1 MALCGQEDQRFP
13 TDGAWHETQYR
24 TMIFERIKTP
34 GIAHVSYLI
43 GNEGE
48 AAVVDPRRD
57 VDDYLRLAR
66 KHKVTIKYA
75 VETHRQE
82 DFVMGSAEL
91 ARQCGAKVVNGRH
104 ASFGH
109 GDIRLADGER
119 FELAKGIAL
128 VALHTPG
135 HTPESMCYAVYL
147 EDAPENAW
155 AVFTGDT
162 LFIGEAGRTDLTDP
176 TLTSEHAGQLYDAV
190 HAKLLPLG
198 DQAIILPAH
207 GAGSV
212 CGGNIAER
220 DESTLG
226 LERHYNPVFV
236 QSRRDFMQAKLD
248 ERIPRPPYFRHMEQV
263 NSGGGMG
270 AMKSASAV
278 HVLQPKQFQSECR
291 RGVVF
296 DLRRPEAFAGGHV
309 PGSYSIWAEGLP
321 VYAGWVAEAGTPIF
335 LVIDDADKSLEK
347 AVKALGHVG
356 LDNVEGILA
365 GSFEGWRDHGLPMAG
380 VGTVEASRIDESSD
394 ARDLELIDV
403 RDDNEFENDGHV
415 PGASHLY
422 VGYLERE
429 LERLRPGFDKNHTY
443 VVACSVGH
451 RASLAASMLLRCG
464 ARDVRNMLGGMDA
477 WERLERRREF
487 GPSNLSVT
495 TPDVEGSRK

>member
-1 MALCGQEDQRFP
+1 
-13 TDGAWHETQYR
+13 
-24 TMIFERIKTP
+24 MIFERIKTP
-34 GIAHVSYLI
+34 GIAHVAYLI
-43 GNEGE
+43 GNKGE

-57 VDDYLRLAR
+57 VEEYLTLAR
-66 KHKVTIKYA
+66 KHKVTIRYTI
-75 VETHRQE
+75 ETHRQE
-82 DFVMGSAEL
+82 DFVMGAAEL

-104 ASFGH
+104 AAFGH

-147 EDAPENAW
+147 EDAPDDAW

-162 LFIGEAGRTDLTDP
+162 LFIGESGRTDLTDP
-176 TLTSEHAGQLYDAV
+176 MLTSEHAGQLYDAV

-198 DQAIILPAH
+198 DQAIVLPAH

-220 DESTLG
+220 DDSTLG

-236 QSRRDFMQAKLD
+236 KSRKDFLQAKVD

-278 HVLQPKQFQSECR
+278 HVLQPEKFQSECR

-296 DLRRPEAFAGGHV
+296 DLRLPEAFAGGHV
-309 PGSYSIWAEGLP
+309 PGSYSIWSEGLP
-321 VYAGWVAEAGTPIF
+321 VFAGWVAEAGTPIF
-335 LVIDDADKSLEK
+335 LVVDDADKSLDE
-347 AVKALGHVG
+347 AVKALGRVG
-356 LDNVEGILA
+356 LDNVEGVLA

-380 VGTVEASRIDESSD
+380 VGTVEPRRIDESPNG
-394 ARDLELIDV
+394 RELQVIDV
-403 RDDNEFENDGHV
+403 RDDSEFEKEGHV

-429 LERLRPGFDKNHTY
+429 IKKLRPGFDKNQTC

-451 RASLAASMLLRCG
+451 RASLAASMLLRHG

-477 WERLERRREF
+477 WERLKRRREF
-487 GPSNLSVT
+487 GSSDVSVT
-495 TPDVEGSRK
+495 TSEVEGERK

>member
-1 MALCGQEDQRFP
+1 
-13 TDGAWHETQYR
+13 
-24 TMIFERIKTP
+24 MIFERTKTP

-57 VDDYLRLAR
+57 IDEYLTLAR
-66 KHKVTIKYA
+66 KHKVTIKY
-75 VETHRQE
+75 VIETHRQE

-91 ARQCGAKVVNGRH
+91 ARQCGAKVINGRH
-104 ASFGH
+104 PTFGH
-109 GDIRLADGER
+109 GDIRLDDGER
-119 FELAKGIAL
+119 FELAKGIEL

-147 EDAPENAW
+147 EDSPPHAW

-176 TLTSEHAGQLYDAV
+176 TQTSEHAGQLYDAV

-198 DQAIILPAH
+198 DQAIVLPAH

-220 DESTLG
+220 DDSTLG

-236 QSRRDFMQAKLD
+236 KSRAAFLQAKLD
-248 ERIPRPPYFRHMEQV
+248 ERIPRPPYFRHMERV
-263 NSGGGMG
+263 NSSGGMG
-270 AMKSASAV
+270 ALKSASAV

-296 DLRRPEAFAGGHV
+296 DLRKPEAFAGGHV
-309 PGSYSIWAEGLP
+309 PGSYSIWSEGLP
-321 VYAGWVAEAGTPIF
+321 VFAGWVAGAGTPIF
-335 LVIDDADKSLEK
+335 LVVDDAEKSLEDV
-347 AVKALGHVG
+347 VKALGRVG
-356 LDNVEGILA
+356 LDNIEGVLA
-365 GSFEGWRDHGLPMAG
+365 GSFEGWRDQALPMAG
-380 VGTVEASRIDESSD
+380 VGTIEASVIGQTAKPHDFQ
-394 ARDLELIDV
+394 LIDV
-403 RDDNEFENDGHV
+403 RDDNEFESKGHV

-422 VGYLERE
+422 VGYLEHE
-429 LERLRPGFDKNHTY
+429 LGRLRPEFNAKHTH

-451 RASLAASMLLRCG
+451 RASLAASILLRLG

-477 WERLERRREF
+477 WEKLELAREF
-487 GPSNLSVT
+487 GPSDYSVT
-495 TPDVEGSRK
+495 TTDVEGPRK